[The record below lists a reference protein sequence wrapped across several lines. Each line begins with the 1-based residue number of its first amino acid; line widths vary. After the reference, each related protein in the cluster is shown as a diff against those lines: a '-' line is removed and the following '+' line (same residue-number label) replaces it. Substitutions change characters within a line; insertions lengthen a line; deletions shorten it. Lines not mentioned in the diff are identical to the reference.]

1 MSDRKGCCVL
11 TVTGWPVGVFFDEAA
26 SERGEGL
33 TYAEAQEAM
42 RKAKAE
48 HREAE
53 IHAAKLDAIRR
64 ITRDDTTN
72 LIEAMR

>member
-1 MSDRKGCCVL
+1 MTNRKGYCVL
-11 TVTGWPVGVFFDEAA
+11 TITGWPVGIFFDEAA

-53 IHAAKLDAIRR
+53 IHAAKLNAIRR
-64 ITRDDTTN
+64 IIHDDTTN